1 MKRFAKQAAQH
12 QLLCEAAFALVRRE
26 GPHVLSRRGLAAE
39 LGAAEALARRVLAD
53 HVRLPVLAAQECEV
67 RRREAGRG
75 RRGVDL
81 LLPVPQDV
89 DAHAGADTGAGTG
102 AGVGVGAGVDA
113 EVDVEIVWLRLVL
126 LHAAAEARAESPSL
140 AERYQLSVHDRL
152 VSKPPPPDRG
162 REERAA
168 DRAAMASY
176 LADHVARQHGL
187 VMQLTGGRTE
197 IAEAVHALVDGL
209 VLAVCTGRLS
219 PQAARAVLTDHLD
232 RLAEPDADRLQG
244 G

>member
-89 DAHAGADTGAGTG
+89 ASDAGIAARGGTASG
-102 AGVGVGAGVDA
+102 TAAGVDA

-187 VMQLTGGRTE
+187 VTQLTGGRTE